1 MGATAAEL
9 GIIVDTST
17 VKAAVKDLQDLSAS
31 GKATSADVTKAS
43 KGVVTAFAG
52 LAGEARKAGD
62 ETFKLASKFTPA
74 IAAAAK
80 MEKEFEDLQKALDTN
95 AITLAQYQQHLDAM
109 ATRATRA
116 LGLTAT
122 ATDKVVAANEKAA
135 VATEKV
141 AAAATRAVPS
151 VQKMTQGTVK
161 VSEAANR
168 STGNM
173 RMFGQ
178 QLSQVAQQGAAT
190 GQWAQAFAIQAADIG
205 LAFGPVGMAI
215 GAVLT
220 VLPSLVMGF
229 MEAGSGAD
237 ELDDSLS
244 SLAEAMSHLRNVQG
258 DINGDFSDLTR
269 EFGINAAAA
278 KELLEIQRQ
287 LAEVRATRAFDKAAT
302 GVTGILGGELYSNAN
317 VLGDQI
323 EQIKALYAER
333 EALIE
338 QSAIIE
344 QQLMDGATIATPPEN
359 LGLAVSDIEQQI
371 AAIGGL
377 STVMDRLTNEY
388 HLSADAA
395 GQLVLAA
402 TEVNGATDLSSRV
415 DAAQNLAR
423 VLDEVTAGF
432 IGGTDEAYEL
442 YQQLLD
448 AVTAGL
454 QLEGM
459 DYASSIS
466 AGADQASRLAD
477 EMQRAVNNAISLAAQ
492 GISNLRQSEL
502 RLQYR
507 NDPVGLAGAMA
518 REEFGDVSGFDP
530 ILRGELEKQRD
541 AFIANAEATEANKQA
556 LIEWQKA
563 QAAAASGSGRRG
575 GGGGGGSRG
584 GASEAAKELQQLMR
598 EGESIT
604 KSVMTAQEEYS
615 AAIAQAAR
623 LLDVGAISQE
633 TYNRHVDQLGVEL
646 QEAQFGDL
654 IGQVQDFTESL
665 IRAGIEGKNALEVI
679 GDALLDVG
687 VKMAS
692 SGLNNLIMNAIGFG
706 GSGSGTGT
714 LGLPSF
720 DGGGYTG
727 KSSRSG
733 GLDGKGGFMAMLHP
747 QETVIDHSK
756 GQGGAQTITLN
767 INSDP
772 SVIVSVAE
780 ATADTKIKQ
789 NNAVRD
795 RAFNGKAR
803 AAVTNTRK
811 V

>member
-62 ETFKLASKFTPA
+62 ERFKLSQKFTPA

-95 AITLAQYQQHLDAM
+95 AITLAQYQQQLDAM

-122 ATDKVVAANEKAA
+122 ATDKV
-135 VATEKV
+135 
-141 AAAATRAVPS
+141 
-151 VQKMTQGTVK
+151 TQGTVR
-161 VSEAANR
+161 VAEAANR

-229 MEAGSGAD
+229 MEAGGGAD
-237 ELDDSLS
+237 DLDDSLS
-244 SLAEAMSHLRNVQG
+244 SLAEAMSHLRSVQG
-258 DINGDFSDLTR
+258 DINGDFSKLTG
-269 EFGINAAAA
+269 EFGNNAAAA

-287 LAEVRATRAFDKAAT
+287 LAEVRATRAFGQAA
-302 GVTGILGGELYSNAN
+302 GGISAALGGEEFSNVTA
-317 VLGDQI
+317 VQEGIAALDALRAK
-323 EQIKALYAER
+323 EQEILDKMAEINGAGFGGMTGAATASGESLSSLQR
-333 EALIE
+333 
-338 QSAIIE
+338 
-344 QQLMDGATIATPPEN
+344 QLE
-359 LGLAVSDIEQQI
+359 AVSQEIYGYSQFDAVLTKLTSEF
-371 AAIGGL
+371 GL
-377 STVMDRLTNEY
+377 SSE
-388 HLSADAA
+388 AA
-395 GQLVLAA
+395 RELVLAA
-402 TEVNGATDLSSRV
+402 TEVNGALTLEEQV
-415 DAAQNLAR
+415 DAAQNLAQM
-423 VLDEVTAGF
+423 LEEVTAGF
-432 IGGTDEAYEL
+432 TVGSDEAHTL

-654 IGQVQDFTESL
+654 IGQ
-665 IRAGIEGKNALEVI
+665 IEDVS
-679 GDALLDVG
+679 DALAQAIVNGDSLGDTFANLF
-687 VKMAS
+687 KRMAAEYLS
-692 SGLNNLIMNAIGFG
+692 NGISNILKNVMGTGATSNGTQQGGLLSLFTG
-706 GSGSGTGT
+706 GS
-714 LGLPSF
+714 LLSF

-756 GQGGAQTITLN
+756 GQSAGGG
-767 INSDP
+767 
-772 SVIVSVAE
+772 SVDVNVLVSVDDDGKITALVRQSE
-780 ATADTKIKQ
+780 ARQAKALPD
-789 NNAVRD
+789 AVRKINANP
-795 RAFNGKAR
+795 R
-803 AAVTNTRK
+803 RK
-811 V
+811 

>member
-17 VKAAVKDLQDLSAS
+17 VKAAVKELQDLSAS

-62 ETFKLASKFTPA
+62 ETFKLSQKFTPA

-95 AITLAQYQQHLDAM
+95 AITLAQYQQQLDAM

-116 LGLTAT
+116 LGMTAT
-122 ATDKVVAANEKAA
+122 ATDKV
-135 VATEKV
+135 
-141 AAAATRAVPS
+141 
-151 VQKMTQGTVK
+151 TQGTVK
-161 VSEAANR
+161 VAEAANR

-229 MEAGSGAD
+229 MEAGEGAETLDDAVDGLGSSLDDYTRYIQIAASDTADLAEKFGAFAGQVRGFSEYMAQVSLGQALDDAKVVAYQLADSISAVVGQANEADKLAAALARVEEQQRQGFAGMEQVATARDAYELVRDAAADAAADIGLTVDQARELDAAFATFGAADSLTDMREAASDALGILQQMFPAGEQLPPAFREVAAQLEAISAQTAEAVVETQNLESGAIGVAD
-237 ELDDSLS
+237 IASQIVDIMAAITDNTNGAASAAS
-244 SLAEAMSHLRNVQG
+244 TLAGNL
-258 DINGDFSDLTR
+258 
-269 EFGINAAAA
+269 AAAA
-278 KELLEIQRQ
+278 QNAYTTMLNM
-287 LAEVRATRAFDKAAT
+287 AKAHNNQ
-302 GVTGILGGELYSNAN
+302 V
-317 VLGDQI
+317 
-323 EQIKALYAER
+323 
-333 EALIE
+333 
-338 QSAIIE
+338 
-344 QQLMDGATIATPPEN
+344 IA
-359 LGLAVSDIEQQI
+359 
-371 AAIGGL
+371 
-377 STVMDRLTNEY
+377 
-388 HLSADAA
+388 
-395 GQLVLAA
+395 
-402 TEVNGATDLSSRV
+402 
-415 DAAQNLAR
+415 
-423 VLDEVTAGF
+423 
-432 IGGTDEAYEL
+432 
-442 YQQLLD
+442 
-448 AVTAGL
+448 
-454 QLEGM
+454 EGM
-459 DYASSIS
+459 GMSNTS
-466 AGADQASRLAD
+466 A
-477 EMQRAVNNAISLAAQ
+477 LAAQ
-492 GISNLRQSEL
+492 YAAYGAGQVATRDIVQGGLGDISGGIDRT
-502 RLQYR
+502 Y
-507 NDPVGLAGAMA
+507 G
-518 REEFGDVSGFDP
+518 VSG
-530 ILRGELEKQRD
+530 
-541 AFIANAEATEANKQA
+541 
-556 LIEWQKA
+556 
-563 QAAAASGSGRRG
+563 GRR

-604 KSVMTAQEEYS
+604 KAVMTAQEEYS

-633 TYNRHVDQLGVEL
+633 TYNRHVAQLGVEL

-654 IGQVQDFTESL
+654 IGQVQSFTESL
-665 IRAGIEGKNALEVI
+665 IRARIEGKNALEVI
-679 GDALLDVG
+679 GNALLDVG
-687 VKMAS
+687 VKLAS
-692 SGLNNLIMNAIGFG
+692 SGFNNLFMNAIGFG
-706 GSGSGTGT
+706 GSGSGSGTGT

-780 ATADTKIKQ
+780 ATADTKIRQ

-803 AAVTNTRK
+803 NAMANTRK